1 MNYNDVDDVVDDVV
15 DDGFIQ
21 ADCTAQVVFHED
33 FSIQEIA
40 SEMRFSLSSGILF
53 TRSKINLKIKIN
65 RFFSPIHILKDQRFE
80 TFCSF

>member
-1 MNYNDVDDVVDDVV
+1 MNYNDGVDVVDDVV

-21 ADCTAQVVFHED
+21 ADCTAEVVFHED

-40 SEMRFSLSSGILF
+40 SEMRFSLSNGILF

-65 RFFSPIHILKDQRFE
+65 RFFSPIHIFE
-80 TFCSF
+80 GPTF

>member
-1 MNYNDVDDVVDDVV
+1 MNYNDCVDVDDVV

-21 ADCTAQVVFHED
+21 ADCSAEVVFHED

-65 RFFSPIHILKDQRFE
+65 RFFSPIHIFE
-80 TFCSF
+80 GPTF

>member
-1 MNYNDVDDVVDDVV
+1 MNYNDGVDVDDVV

-21 ADCTAQVVFHED
+21 ADCSAEVVFHED

-40 SEMRFSLSSGILF
+40 SEMRFSLSNGILF

-65 RFFSPIHILKDQRFE
+65 RFFSPIHIFE
-80 TFCSF
+80 GPTF

>member
-21 ADCTAQVVFHED
+21 ADCTAEVVFHED
-33 FSIQEIA
+33 FSIQEFD

-65 RFFSPIHILKDQRFE
+65 RFFSPIHIFE
-80 TFCSF
+80 GPTF